1 LGDELYEHRNIY
13 FKCDGGIF
21 LEVQQTLLGME
32 SQGCFQIEIAKQEGS
47 TGYFLSTEVSR
58 SALEK
63 ADSQTWPITSSRS
76 LKNEALRFT
85 KGHIIQGKSDKCEL
99 AIDSNHSRLCKVM
112 FKLKIGKPYEW
123 RGIFD
128 KVKNDVLDIDKKDKK
143 RFQDAAYAVN
153 KKVKLD
159 FKVNEDLFSFH
170 VPKHITR
177 NF

>member
-1 LGDELYEHRNIY
+1 
-13 FKCDGGIF
+13 
-21 LEVQQTLLGME
+21 
-32 SQGCFQIEIAKQEGS
+32 
-47 TGYFLSTEVSR
+47 
-58 SALEK
+58 
-63 ADSQTWPITSSRS
+63 
-76 LKNEALRFT
+76 
-85 KGHIIQGKSDKCEL
+85 
-99 AIDSNHSRLCKVM
+99 M